1 MNFSRELRARPT
13 KPKSQ
18 KHAITDT
25 RFFESFCGSPPNFS
39 FTKSPIL
46 KPAPGR
52 ISLNTVPLATLT
64 SLLDR
69 PLLTR
74 KRLGMRFSWHPFSCR
89 AAIER
94 SLKNFAGLGGGYR
107 RISPLCPD
115 KCLLISLN
123 IIIIH
128 IRWHKIRCYRPM
140 QSKIVHPATTN
151 VH

>member
-1 MNFSRELRARPT
+1 MLHIFSHVKQNEKSGVDSMHTLVYRSCLQTTWAAMDRIVAREYTHPDLAEFLKQLPRICRKERFSPNQVSNSTWQFFRMNFSRELRARPT
-13 KPKSQ
+13 KPQSQ

-25 RFFESFCGSPPNFS
+25 RSF
-39 FTKSPIL
+39 
-46 KPAPGR
+46 
-52 ISLNTVPLATLT
+52 
-64 SLLDR
+64 
-69 PLLTR
+69 
-74 KRLGMRFSWHPFSCR
+74 
-89 AAIER
+89 
-94 SLKNFAGLGGGYR
+94 
-107 RISPLCPD
+107 LCPD